1 MAKIKTAFIGAEMD
15 LIKVELDKALD
26 AVYYTNFFE
35 LDDEIAYRTNMAGLR
50 QPYII
55 SSIEDKL
62 NSVIVVLEDSTE
74 QLKAIR
80 NVDGL
85 TDFVEIRSAMIQKKV
100 KDLQE
105 FYRNKTYAEITHRF
119 KEYTFTNSKGKLI
132 SIELEAST
140 KEQQT
145 RVRSTIQKKILKVLT
160 NIELI
165 LAEAEKKRLI
175 NGAEVP
181 ERMTF
186 KTESRK

>member
-1 MAKIKTAFIGAEMD
+1 MSKIKTVFIGAEMD

-85 TDFVEIRSAMIQKKV
+85 TDFVEMRSAMIQKKV

-105 FYRNKTYAEITHRF
+105 FYRNKTYAEIAHRF
-119 KEYTFTNSKGKLI
+119 KEYSFTNSKGKLI
-132 SIELEAST
+132 TIELEAST

-145 RVRSTIQKKILKVLT
+145 RVRSTIQKKILKILT

-175 NGAEVP
+175 GGAEIP

>member
-1 MAKIKTAFIGAEMD
+1 MAKIKTVFVGAEMD

-26 AVYYTNFFE
+26 AVYYTDFFE
-35 LDDEIAYRTNMAGLR
+35 LEDEIAFRTNMTGLR

-85 TDFVEIRSAMIQKKV
+85 TEFVDLRCEMIKKKV
-100 KDLQE
+100 KDLQK
-105 FYRNKTYAEITHRF
+105 FYENKTYADINHRF
-119 KEYTFTNSKGKLI
+119 KEYSFTNSKGKLI
-132 SIELEAST
+132 TIELEAST

-145 RVRSTIQKKILKVLT
+145 RVRSTIQKKILKIIT
-160 NIELI
+160 NLEII

-175 NGAEVP
+175 GGAEIP